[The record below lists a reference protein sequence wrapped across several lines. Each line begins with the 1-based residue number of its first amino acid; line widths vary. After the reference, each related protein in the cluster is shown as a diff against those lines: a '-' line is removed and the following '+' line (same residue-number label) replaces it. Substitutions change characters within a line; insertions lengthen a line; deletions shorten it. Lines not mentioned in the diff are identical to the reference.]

1 MFGWM
6 RRVVA
11 VLFVVGL
18 AIGVVLLWPRSEP
31 EEPSDTLAEA
41 TTTSTSVSGTTSTSD
56 VPPTSSSSGE
66 DGHVVGTVEEAEEI
80 LRELWFGWFEGIY
93 NQDEDRIREVVI
105 LEETVETARESF
117 GTEFER
123 APLPGD
129 ITFEDTEILRSDEE
143 CLAIWATIHLTGF
156 REGASNGV
164 YVLRRTEKGWTRLV
178 TWINKDDRW
187 EADCESTLSSSQS

>member
-31 EEPSDTLAEA
+31 EEPSNTLAEA
-41 TTTSTSVSGTTSTSD
+41 TTTSTSLAGTTSSSD
-56 VPPTSSSSGE
+56 APPTSTSSG
-66 DGHVVGTVEEAEEI
+66 DGGHVVETVEEAEEI

-117 GTEFER
+117 GSMEFSGPPER
-123 APLPGD
+123 GQIHLANL
-129 ITFEDTEILRSDEE
+129 EILQADSE
-143 CLAIWATIHLTGF
+143 CLAIWSDLDVSAF
-156 REGASNGV
+156 RPDAEGSNGV
-164 YVLRRTEKGWTRLV
+164 YVLRFTDGHWALLSVWSNRTDL
-178 TWINKDDRW
+178 W
-187 EADCESTLSSSQS
+187 EADCGSEL

>member
-31 EEPSDTLAEA
+31 EEPSNSLAEA
-41 TTTSTSVSGTTSTSD
+41 TTTSTSLAGTTSTSD
-56 VPPTSSSSGE
+56 GPPTSASSGE
-66 DGHVVGTVEEAEEI
+66 DGRVVETVEEAEEI

-105 LEETVETARESF
+105 LEETVETARERF

-129 ITFEDTEILRSDEE
+129 ITFENTEILRTDDE
-143 CLAIWATIHLTGF
+143 CLVLDTVLVTSGF
-156 REGASNGV
+156 REGSSRAVELLRWTSTGWKSLSN
-164 YVLRRTEKGWTRLV
+164 W
-178 TWINKDDRW
+178 DDRDDLW
-187 EADCESTLSSSQS
+187 EADCESSLPS